1 MEERK
6 KDALFLPLE
15 RVAHLD
21 ALIDN
26 ATFLKARLESDARR
40 LRAEAEGDNEY

>member
-6 KDALFLPLE
+6 KDALFLLLE
-15 RVAHLD
+15 IVAHLD

-26 ATFLKARLESDARR
+26 ATFLKARLESNARR
-40 LRAEAEGDNEY
+40 LREEAERNNE